1 MQWDS
6 WGQLLFSKM
15 MNWELNNDEELE
27 QEFSKQKEEQ
37 VQKPKKEMNMVC
49 LRKRKKAVSDGS
61 QETKDWVVELCRAQ
75 ILSNCNGK
83 PVEACEQKWHD
94 LIDPLRRLLL
104 LLCEEWNVKRNEY

>member
-27 QEFSKQKEEQ
+27 QEFSKQKQEQ

-49 LRKRKKAVSDGS
+49 LRKRKKAVVRWITGDEG
-61 QETKDWVVELCRAQ
+61 
-75 ILSNCNGK
+75 LSGRT
-83 PVEACEQKWHD
+83 
-94 LIDPLRRLLL
+94 L
-104 LLCEEWNVKRNEY
+104 